1 MKENIGSTRER
12 FYMNGGR
19 MKEVM
24 KSKTVTTLDN
34 IVIQLQAVQ
43 FLWLQN
49 I

>member
-1 MKENIGSTRER
+1 
-12 FYMNGGR
+12 